1 MMFKGLLICYYMQ
14 THSFVAD
21 HQTRNQLQTE
31 LKLNSP
37 CQKVARSDVILG
49 KVWSATYGVPHV
61 FSFNHGVT
69 LGDNS
74 SKIML
79 REQRKSL
86 GFLLNTDAMGSF
98 KIWRY
103 SDNRGSTSSNTLDVF
118 LLHLSRPFPL
128 SNISCCK
135 SFP

>member
-1 MMFKGLLICYYMQ
+1 MQ

-61 FSFNHGVT
+61 CSFKHAGVAQ
-69 LGDNS
+69 GDNS

-79 REQRKSL
+79 REQRNSL
-86 GFLLNTDAMGSF
+86 GFLLSTDAINWLVQNMEGF
-98 KIWRY
+98 
-103 SDNRGSTSSNTLDVF
+103 
-118 LLHLSRPFPL
+118 
-128 SNISCCK
+128 
-135 SFP
+135 